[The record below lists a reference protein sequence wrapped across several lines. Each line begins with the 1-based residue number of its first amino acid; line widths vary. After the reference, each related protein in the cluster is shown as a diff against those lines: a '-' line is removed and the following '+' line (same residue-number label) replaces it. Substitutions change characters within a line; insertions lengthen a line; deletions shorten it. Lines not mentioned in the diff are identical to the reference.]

1 MKQALVQ
8 SIMTDENIIVAS
20 ASNTVSE
27 AIHFFANKH
36 LQHLPVLDGDSLIG
50 IISVN
55 DVVHLTAQMLA
66 NGESISKEELN
77 QNYSLKDIMTPN
89 PVWVAPDTSI
99 AEALQILV
107 KGNIQCLPICEGGKL
122 VGIISSKDL
131 IKHYN
136 NNENPPHTNFEIST
150 PGFGI

>member
-1 MKQALVQ
+1 MTQARVK

-20 ASNTVSE
+20 VNNTISE

-36 LQHLPVLDGDSLIG
+36 LQHLPVLDGENLIG

-66 NGESISKEELN
+66 NGEFISKEVLN
-77 QNYSLKDIMTPN
+77 NKYALKDIMTPN
-89 PVWVAPDTSI
+89 PVWVAPETSI
-99 AEALQILV
+99 ADALSILV
-107 KGNIQCLPICEGGKL
+107 KGNIQCLPICVENKL
-122 VGIISSKDL
+122 VGILSSKDL
-131 IKHYN
+131 IKLYARE
-136 NNENPPHTNFEIST
+136 ENPPHTNFEIST